1 MLAVLPGGRLSPAF
15 VFQPM
20 LLPFPSMMSRCCQVA
35 CCVLAVTAFLSA
47 QTPVVLKAQPVVDEP
62 KAETRPAEPVKQD
75 LKASWQTQ
83 KEARALTLSVPAP
96 RGQIVDRH
104 GIPFAQNRAANY
116 LALVM
121 PYMDGASDAQITSFA
136 KSTIDNVNRALG
148 KTWSL
153 SDEKVLLHY
162 KHRRWLPLVFSVEE
176 GLNVEITP
184 EMEAKLGPLLGKS
197 VVIQPAYMRH
207 YPQGATACH
216 IIGYTGKTRPLPTG
230 PIVDGDPVFEEMEGR
245 EGIETAFDSDLKGQ
259 PGIVNVLF
267 SPDGK
272 RLAEDVRRTPSPGR
286 NVVLSIDYNFQ
297 KYAENALRR
306 HTTGGAMVIMD
317 VTNGDILAM
326 ASNPGF
332 DLNEF
337 VPGIR
342 AKRYEELTKDPHL
355 PLFPRSFRG
364 EYPPAST
371 FKIVTA
377 LGALDSGKVDER
389 TYFECDSAM
398 EIGNRVFHNWNK
410 EAEGSMTVVTAI
422 KRSCNTWFYRAALES
437 GAPSISNMAL
447 RLGFGER
454 TGIPLKA
461 EGAGFVQTDAW
472 TLQNLGSKMQ
482 SGDLANMA
490 IGQGRVL
497 ATPLQVCQCM
507 AGLGDGMRIPQ
518 PRLVLQIQDMADRVM
533 MAYEPKDRRRID
545 LNPVHRQAVINGMVA
560 VVNGG
565 GGTGRAAGIKHAQ
578 IAGKTGTAQWKV
590 AKDQNLAWFTGF
602 LPAGKPMFAFAVVY
616 EGEPGEDVSGG
627 KKAAPIVREV
637 FTNIFEK
644 APADD
649 PMLLAMKDA
658 PKASVVE
665 EEVVEKE
672 DTSVPL
678 VRPAQPAPQK
688 KGIGG
693 FFRRLFGRD

>member
-1 MLAVLPGGRLSPAF
+1 MLFSYDLTLSRTSSRFLAASFWLLAVLAP
-15 VFQPM
+15 
-20 LLPFPSMMSRCCQVA
+20 QVQ
-35 CCVLAVTAFLSA
+35 A
-47 QTPVVLKAQPVVDEP
+47 QMVLKAQPVESVADET
-62 KAETRPAEPVKQD
+62 KRQKPAVPEKQD
-75 LKASWQTQ
+75 LNASWQTQ

-121 PYMDGASDAQITSFA
+121 PYMDGASDAQITSFSR
-136 KSTIDNVNRALG
+136 STIGKVNDALG

-153 SDEKVLLHY
+153 SDERVLLHY

-176 GLNVEITP
+176 GLNVEITQ
-184 EMEAKLGPLLGKS
+184 EMEDKLKPLLGS
-197 VVIQPAYMRH
+197 SLVIQSAYLRH
-207 YPQGATACH
+207 YPQGGTACH

-272 RLAEDVRRTPSPGR
+272 RLSEDVRRAPTPGH

-297 KYAENALRR
+297 KYAENALKK

-342 AKRYEELTKDPHL
+342 QKRYDELTKDPHL
-355 PLFPRSFRG
+355 PLYPRSFRG

-377 LGALDSGKVDER
+377 LGALDSGKVTAKTQYD
-389 TYFECDSAM
+389 CPNAM
-398 EIGNRVFHNWNK
+398 EIGNRVFKNWNK
-410 EAEGSMTVVTAI
+410 NGEGSMNVVTAI
-422 KRSCNTWFYRAALES
+422 KRSCNTWFYRAALDS
-437 GAPSISNMAL
+437 GADYITNMAM

-461 EGAGFVQTDAW
+461 EGEGFVPTNSYL
-472 TLQNLGSKMQ
+472 LQHRGHKMLP
-482 SGDLANMA
+482 GDLANIA
-490 IGQGRVL
+490 IGQGMVL

-507 AGLGDGMRIPQ
+507 AALGDGVRIPQ
-518 PRLVLQIQDMADRVM
+518 PRLVLQVQDMSDRVV
-533 MAYEPKDRRRID
+533 MAYEPKDRKRID
-545 LNPVHRQAVINGMVA
+545 LNPEQRQTVISGMVA
-560 VVNGG
+560 VVNGS
-565 GGTGRAAGIKHAQ
+565 GGTGHAAALKQAEM
-578 IAGKTGTAQWKV
+578 AGKTGTAQWRIS
-590 AKDQNLAWFTGF
+590 KDQNLAWFTGF
-602 LPAGKPMFAFAVVY
+602 LPAGKPLFAFALVY
-616 EGEPGEDVSGG
+616 EGEPGEDISGG
-627 KKAAPIVREV
+627 KKAAPIVHEV

-649 PMLLAMKDA
+649 PMLLAMKEV
-658 PKASVVE
+658 PKAAQVNEGGS
-665 EEVVEKE
+665 EKAE
-672 DTSVPL
+672 KVQTARPVPT
-678 VRPAQPAPQK
+678 PAPASAPS

-693 FFRRLFGRD
+693 FFRKLFGR

>member
-1 MLAVLPGGRLSPAF
+1 MLFSYDLTPSRTLSRSLAAV
-15 VFQPM
+15 VC
-20 LLPFPSMMSRCCQVA
+20 LLAPQ
-35 CCVLAVTAFLSA
+35 VLAQAPIA
-47 QTPVVLKAQPVVDEP
+47 LKAQPVISEEEEA
-62 KAETRPAEPVKQD
+62 KKLKPAAQEKQD
-75 LKASWQTQ
+75 LKASWSTQTQ
-83 KEARALTLSVPAP
+83 ARALTLSVPAP

-104 GIPFAQNRAANY
+104 GIPLAQNRAANY

-121 PYMDGASDAQITSFA
+121 PYLDKASDAEITAFA
-136 KSTIDNVNRALG
+136 RSTIGKVNQVLG
-148 KTWSL
+148 KNWSL
-153 SDEKVLLHY
+153 LDDKVLMHY

-184 EMEAKLGPLLGKS
+184 DMEEKLKPLLGS
-197 VVIQPAYMRH
+197 TVVLQPAYLRH

-245 EGIETAFDSDLKGQ
+245 EGIESAFDSDLKGHS
-259 PGIVNVLF
+259 GIVNVLF

-272 RLAEDVRRTPSPGR
+272 RLSEDVRRVPSPGH

-297 KYAENALRR
+297 KYAENALKK

-342 AKRYEELTKDPHL
+342 QKRYDELTKDPHL
-355 PLFPRSFRG
+355 PLYPRSFRG

-377 LGALDSGKVDER
+377 LGALDSGKVDAK
-389 TYFECDSAM
+389 TQYDCPNAL
-398 EIGNRVFHNWNK
+398 EIGDRVFKNWNK
-410 EAEGSMTVVTAI
+410 DGEGSMNVVSAI
-422 KRSCNTWFYRAALES
+422 KRSCNTWFYRAALEA
-437 GAPSISNMAL
+437 GADFITNMAL

-461 EGAGFVQTDAW
+461 EGEGFVPTNSYL
-472 TLQNLGSKMQ
+472 LQHRGHKMLP
-482 SGDLANMA
+482 GDLANIA
-490 IGQGRVL
+490 IGQGMVL

-507 AGLGDGMRIPQ
+507 AGLGDGKRIPQ
-518 PRLVLQIQDMADRVM
+518 PRLVLQVQDMADRVVQ
-533 MAYEPKDRRRID
+533 AYEPKDRRRID
-545 LNPVHRQAVINGMVA
+545 LNPEQRQTVISGMVA

-565 GGTGRAAGIKHAQ
+565 GGTGHAAAIKQAE
-578 IAGKTGTAQWKV
+578 IAGKTGTAQWRIN
-590 AKDQNLAWFTGF
+590 KDQNLAWFTGF

-616 EGEPGEDVSGG
+616 EGEPGEDISGG
-627 KKAAPIVREV
+627 KKAAPIVSEV

-649 PMLLAMKDA
+649 PMLQAVKEV
-658 PKASVVE
+658 PKAQMVDEATGPS
-665 EEVVEKE
+665 K
-672 DTSVPL
+672 DDQA
-678 VRPAQPAPQK
+678 VRTAPAATPATPPPPQ

-693 FFRRLFGRD
+693 FFRRLFGR

>member
-1 MLAVLPGGRLSPAF
+1 MSSPFSHLPRLFLTVCCLLAGAAVPA
-15 VFQPM
+15 
-20 LLPFPSMMSRCCQVA
+20 
-35 CCVLAVTAFLSA
+35 SA
-47 QTPVVLKAQPVVDEP
+47 QVVLKAQPVIEEP
-62 KAETRPAEPVKQD
+62 KEESKPAEPKSQD
-75 LKASWQTQ
+75 LKASWKTQ
-83 KEARALTLSVPAP
+83 SEARALTLSVPAP
-96 RGQIVDRH
+96 RGQIVDRN

-121 PYMDGASDAQITSFA
+121 PYMEGASDEQITSFA
-136 KSTIDNVNRALG
+136 RTTIESANKVLG
-148 KTWSL
+148 RSWSL
-153 SDEKVLLHY
+153 GDDKVLMHY
-162 KHRRWLPLVFSVEE
+162 KHRRWLPLVFSNED

-184 EMEAKLGPLLGKS
+184 DMEEKLKPILGKS
-197 VVIQPAYMRH
+197 LVLQPSYLRH
-207 YPQGATACH
+207 YPQGGTACH
-216 IIGYTGKTRPLPTG
+216 IIGYTGKTRPLPVG
-230 PIVDGDPVFEEMEGR
+230 PIADGDPVFEEMEGR
-245 EGIETAFDSDLKGQ
+245 EGIETAFDADLKGQ

-272 RLAEDVRRTPSPGR
+272 RLAEDVRRNPIPGN

-297 KYAENALRR
+297 KYAENALKK
-306 HTTGGAMVIMD
+306 HTTSGAMVIMD

-337 VPGIR
+337 VPGI
-342 AKRYEELTKDPHL
+342 ASKRYQELLKDPRL

-377 LGALDSGKVDER
+377 LGALESGKVTAK
-389 TYFECDSAM
+389 TYYDCDTAM

-410 EAEGSMTVVTAI
+410 EGEGSMTVLTAI

-437 GAPSISNMAL
+437 GADPITNMAL

-461 EGAGFVQTDAW
+461 EGEGFVQTNAW
-472 TLQNLGSKMQ
+472 SVQNLGTKIQ

-507 AGLGDGMRIPQ
+507 AGLGDGARIPQ
-518 PRLVLQIQDMADRVM
+518 PRLVLQVQDLSDRVV
-533 MAYEPKDRRRID
+533 MAFEPKDRKRID
-545 LNPVHRQAVINGMVA
+545 LNPADRQTVINGMVA
-560 VVNGG
+560 VVNAS
-565 GGTGRAAGIKHAQ
+565 GGTGRAAGTKHAEM
-578 IAGKTGTAQWKV
+578 AGKTGTAQWRIS
-590 AKDQNLAWFTGF
+590 KDQNLAWFTGF

-616 EGEPGEDVSGG
+616 EGEPGETVSGG
-627 KKAAPIVREV
+627 KMAAPIVQEV

-649 PMLLAMKDA
+649 PMLLAMKDV
-658 PKASVVE
+658 PKAEVVE
-665 EEVVEKE
+665 EDVVESPSGG
-672 DTSVPL
+672 DRAVP
-678 VRPAQPAPQK
+678 RPAPPPPPQQ

-693 FFRRLFGRD
+693 FFKRLFGRD

>member
-1 MLAVLPGGRLSPAF
+1 MLFSYDLTPSRALSRSLAAAVC
-15 VFQPM
+15 
-20 LLPFPSMMSRCCQVA
+20 LLAPQ
-35 CCVLAVTAFLSA
+35 VLAQAPMA
-47 QTPVVLKAQPVVDEP
+47 LKAQPVISEEDEAKKVKP
-62 KAETRPAEPVKQD
+62 AAAEKQD
-75 LKASWQTQ
+75 LKASWSTQTQ
-83 KEARALTLSVPAP
+83 ARALTLSVPAP

-104 GIPFAQNRAANY
+104 GIPLAQNRAANY

-121 PYMDGASDAQITSFA
+121 PYMEKATDAEVTAFA
-136 KSTIDNVNRALG
+136 RSTIGKVNQVLG
-148 KTWSL
+148 KNWSL
-153 SDEKVLLHY
+153 LDDKVLMHY
-162 KHRRWLPLVFSVEE
+162 NHRRWLPLVFSVEE

-184 EMEAKLGPLLGKS
+184 DMEEKLKPLLGS
-197 VVIQPAYMRH
+197 TVVLQPAYLRH

-230 PIVDGDPVFEEMEGR
+230 PIVDGDPMFEEMEGR
-245 EGIETAFDSDLKGQ
+245 EGIESAFDSDLKGQ
-259 PGIVNVLF
+259 SGIVNVLF

-272 RLAEDVRRTPSPGR
+272 RLSEDVRRVPSPGH

-297 KYAENALRR
+297 KYAENALKK

-317 VTNGDILAM
+317 VANGDILAM

-342 AKRYEELTKDPHL
+342 QKRYDELTKDPHL
-355 PLFPRSFRG
+355 PLYPRSFRG

-377 LGALDSGKVDER
+377 LGALDSGKVDPK
-389 TYFECDSAM
+389 TQYDCPNAM
-398 EIGNRVFHNWNK
+398 EIGDRVFKNWNK
-410 EAEGSMTVVTAI
+410 EGEGSMNVVSAI
-422 KRSCNTWFYRAALES
+422 KRSCNTWFYRAALEA
-437 GAPSISNMAL
+437 GADYITNMAL

-461 EGAGFVQTDAW
+461 EGEGFVPTNSYL
-472 TLQNLGSKMQ
+472 LQHRGHKMLP
-482 SGDLANMA
+482 GDLANIA
-490 IGQGRVL
+490 IGQGMVL

-507 AGLGDGMRIPQ
+507 AGLGDGNRIPQ
-518 PRLVLQIQDMADRVM
+518 PRLVLQVQDMADRVVQ
-533 MAYEPKDRRRID
+533 AYEPKDRRRID
-545 LNPVHRQAVINGMVA
+545 LNPDQRQTVISGMVA

-565 GGTGRAAGIKHAQ
+565 GGTGHAAAIKQAE
-578 IAGKTGTAQWKV
+578 IAGKTGTAQWRIN
-590 AKDQNLAWFTGF
+590 KDQNLAWFTGF

-616 EGEPGEDVSGG
+616 EGEPGEDISGG
-627 KKAAPIVREV
+627 KKAAPIVSEV

-649 PMLLAMKDA
+649 PMLQAVKDV
-658 PKASVVE
+658 PKAQMVDEATGPSKDDQ
-665 EEVVEKE
+665 EVR
-672 DTSVPL
+672 TA
-678 VRPAQPAPQK
+678 RAATPAPTPPPS

-693 FFRRLFGRD
+693 FFKRLFGR

>member
-1 MLAVLPGGRLSPAF
+1 
-15 VFQPM
+15 M
-20 LLPFPSMMSRCCQVA
+20 LLPFSLTKFRLGQAVCCFIAAAMPMAAHGQVA
-35 CCVLAVTAFLSA
+35 
-47 QTPVVLKAQPVVDEP
+47 LKAQPVEEEP
-62 KAETRPAEPVKQD
+62 KETVKPAVPEKED

-83 KEARALTLSVPAP
+83 REARALTLSVPAP

-104 GIPFAQNRAANY
+104 GVPFAQNRSANY

-121 PYMDGASDAQITSFA
+121 PFMDGASDAEIVAFA
-136 KSTIDNVNRALG
+136 NSTINSANQVLG

-153 SDEKVLLHY
+153 SADKVLLHY
-162 KHRRWLPLVFSVEE
+162 KHRRWLPLVFSNEE
-176 GLNVEITP
+176 GLNIEITP
-184 EMEAKLGPLLGKS
+184 DMEEKLQPLLGKS
-197 VVIQPAYMRH
+197 LVLQAAYLRH
-207 YPQGATACH
+207 YPQGETACH
-216 IIGYTGKTRPLPTG
+216 IVGYTGKTRPLPTG
-230 PIVDGDPVFEEMEGR
+230 PIVDGDAMFEEMEGR

-272 RLAEDVRRTPSPGR
+272 RLSEDVRRNPSPGR

-297 KYAENALRR
+297 KYAENALKK

-332 DLNEF
+332 NLNEF
-337 VPGIR
+337 IPGIR
-342 AKRYEELTKDPHL
+342 SKRYEELTKDPRL
-355 PLFPRSFRG
+355 PLYPRSFRG

-377 LGALDSGKVDER
+377 LGALDSGKVTAK
-389 TYFECDSAM
+389 TYYDCDSSM
-398 EIGNRVFHNWNK
+398 EIGNRVFRNWNR
-410 EAEGSMTVVTAI
+410 EGEGSMTVVSAI

-437 GAPSISNMAL
+437 GADYITNMAL

-461 EGAGFVQTDAW
+461 EGEGFVPTNNYMAA
-472 TLQNLGSKMQ
+472 NRGHKIQ
-482 SGDLANMA
+482 SGDLANIA
-490 IGQGRVL
+490 IGQGMVL

-507 AGLGDGMRIPQ
+507 AGLGDGVRIPQ
-518 PRLVLQIQDMADRVM
+518 PRLVLQVQDMADRVV

-545 LNPVHRQAVINGMVA
+545 LNPEHRQTVINGMIA
-560 VVNGG
+560 VVNGS
-565 GGTGRAAGIKHAQ
+565 GGTGHSAAIKHAE
-578 IAGKTGTAQWKV
+578 IAGKTGTAQWKI

-627 KKAAPIVREV
+627 RKAAPIVREV

-649 PMLLAMKDA
+649 PMLLAMKDVQ
-658 PKASVVE
+658 KTKIE
-665 EEVVEKE
+665 EEAVVSKKTE
-672 DTSVPL
+672 TV
-678 VRPAQPAPQK
+678 AQAQAAPQPPPQQK

-693 FFRRLFGRD
+693 FFRKLFGR

>member
-1 MLAVLPGGRLSPAF
+1 MFGSWPGVPGF
-15 VFQPM
+15 CVFILM
-20 LLPFPSMMSRCCQVA
+20 LLPFSLTKSCLCRA
-35 CCVLAVTAFLSA
+35 VLCSAVFAAVPASWS
-47 QTPVVLKAQPVVDEP
+47 QVVLKAQPVVEDEP
-62 KAETRPAEPVKQD
+62 KPAKPVVPEKQD
-75 LKASWQTQ
+75 LNASWSTQ
-83 KEARALTLSVPAP
+83 REARALTLSVPAP

-104 GIPFAQNRAANY
+104 GVPFAQNRVANY
-116 LALVM
+116 LAIVM
-121 PYMDGASDAQITSFA
+121 PFMEGSTDAQVTAFA
-136 KSTIDNVNRALG
+136 KSTIDAANRVLG

-184 EMEAKLGPLLGKS
+184 DMEEKLKPLLGKNL
-197 VVIQPAYMRH
+197 VLQAAYIRH
-207 YPQGATACH
+207 YPQLNTACH
-216 IIGYTGKTRPLPTG
+216 IVGYTGKTRPLPTG

-245 EGIETAFDSDLKGQ
+245 EGIEAAFDSDLKGQ
-259 PGIVNVLF
+259 AGIANVLF

-272 RLAEDVRRTPSPGR
+272 RLSEDVRRSPSPGH
-286 NVVLSIDYNFQ
+286 NVVLSIDYHFQ
-297 KYAENALRR
+297 KYAENALKK

-317 VTNGDILAM
+317 VQTGDILAM

-342 AKRYEELTKDPHL
+342 SKRYEALAKDPHL
-355 PLFPRSFRG
+355 PLFPRAFRG

-377 LGALDSGKVDER
+377 LGALDSGKVDAK
-389 TYFECDSAM
+389 TYYDCTTSM

-410 EAEGSMTVVTAI
+410 EGEGSMTVVTAI
-422 KRSCNTWFYRAALES
+422 KRSCNTWFYHAALDS
-437 GAPSISNMAL
+437 GADFISNMAL

-461 EGAGFVQTDAW
+461 EGAGFVQTNAW
-472 TLQNLGSKMQ
+472 SIQHLNGKMQ
-482 SGDLANMA
+482 GGDLANMA

-507 AGLGDGMRIPQ
+507 AGLGDGARIPQ
-518 PRLVLQIQDMADRVM
+518 PRLVMQIQDMADRVV
-533 MAYEPKDRRRID
+533 MAYEPKDRKRIE
-545 LNPVHRQAVINGMVA
+545 LNPEHRQTVINGMVA
-560 VVNGG
+560 VVNGS
-565 GGTGRAAGIKHAQ
+565 GGTGHAAAIKHAE
-578 IAGKTGTAQWKV
+578 IAGKTGTAQWRV

-602 LPAGKPMFAFAVVY
+602 LPAAKPMFAFAVVY
-616 EGEPGEDVSGG
+616 EGEPGEDISGG
-627 KKAAPIVREV
+627 KKAAPIVSEV

-649 PMLLAMKDA
+649 PMLLAIKDA
-658 PKASVVE
+658 PKAEVVE
-665 EEVVEKE
+665 EAVVAVPVTEVA
-672 DTSVPL
+672 
-678 VRPAQPAPQK
+678 PAQAAPPPPPKK

-693 FFRRLFGRD
+693 FFSRLFGRPQ

>member
-1 MLAVLPGGRLSPAF
+1 MLFSYDLTPSRALSRSLAAAVC
-15 VFQPM
+15 
-20 LLPFPSMMSRCCQVA
+20 LLAPQ
-35 CCVLAVTAFLSA
+35 VLAQAPMA
-47 QTPVVLKAQPVVDEP
+47 LKAQPVISEEDEAKKVKP
-62 KAETRPAEPVKQD
+62 AAAEKQD
-75 LKASWQTQ
+75 LKASWSTQTQ
-83 KEARALTLSVPAP
+83 ARALTLSVPAP

-104 GIPFAQNRAANY
+104 GIPLAQNRAANY

-121 PYMDGASDAQITSFA
+121 PYMDKATDAEITAFA
-136 KSTIDNVNRALG
+136 RSTITKVNQVLG
-148 KTWSL
+148 KNWSL
-153 SDEKVLLHY
+153 LDDKVLMHY

-184 EMEAKLGPLLGKS
+184 DMEEKLKPLLGS
-197 VVIQPAYMRH
+197 TVVLQPAYLRH

-230 PIVDGDPVFEEMEGR
+230 PIVDGDPMFEEMEGR
-245 EGIETAFDSDLKGQ
+245 EGIESAFDSDLKGQ
-259 PGIVNVLF
+259 SGIVNVLF

-272 RLAEDVRRTPSPGR
+272 RLSEDVRRVPSPGH

-297 KYAENALRR
+297 KYAENALKK

-342 AKRYEELTKDPHL
+342 QKRYDELTKDPHL
-355 PLFPRSFRG
+355 PLYPRSFRG

-377 LGALDSGKVDER
+377 LGSLDSGKVDPK
-389 TYFECDSAM
+389 TQYDCPNAM
-398 EIGNRVFHNWNK
+398 EIGDRVFKNWNK
-410 EAEGSMTVVTAI
+410 EGEGSMNVVSAI
-422 KRSCNTWFYRAALES
+422 KRSCNTWFYRAALEA
-437 GAPSISNMAL
+437 GADYITNMAL

-461 EGAGFVQTDAW
+461 EGEGFVPTNSYL
-472 TLQNLGSKMQ
+472 LQHRGHKMLP
-482 SGDLANMA
+482 GDLANIA
-490 IGQGRVL
+490 IGQGMVL

-507 AGLGDGMRIPQ
+507 AGLGDGNRIPQ
-518 PRLVLQIQDMADRVM
+518 PRLVLQVQDMADRVVQ
-533 MAYEPKDRRRID
+533 AYEPKDRRRID
-545 LNPVHRQAVINGMVA
+545 LNPDQRQTVISGMVA

-565 GGTGRAAGIKHAQ
+565 GGTGHAAAIKQAE
-578 IAGKTGTAQWKV
+578 IAGKTGTAQWRIN
-590 AKDQNLAWFTGF
+590 KDQNLAWFTGF

-616 EGEPGEDVSGG
+616 EGEPGEDISGG
-627 KKAAPIVREV
+627 KKAAPIVSEV

-649 PMLLAMKDA
+649 PMLQAVKDV
-658 PKASVVE
+658 PKAQMVDEATGPSKDDQ
-665 EEVVEKE
+665 EVR
-672 DTSVPL
+672 TA
-678 VRPAQPAPQK
+678 RAATPAPTPPPS

-693 FFRRLFGRD
+693 FFKRLFGR

>member
-1 MLAVLPGGRLSPAF
+1 MS
-15 VFQPM
+15 
-20 LLPFPSMMSRCCQVA
+20 LPFSLTNPRLCRVVCCFMA
-35 CCVLAVTAFLSA
+35 AILASAASA
-47 QTPVVLKAQPVVDEP
+47 QVVLKAQPVTEEESGKAAAKPVEP
-62 KAETRPAEPVKQD
+62 EKED

-83 KEARALTLSVPAP
+83 KEARALTLTVPAP

-121 PYMDGASDAQITSFA
+121 PYMEGASDAQITAFA
-136 KSTIDNVNRALG
+136 RSTIDSVNRLLG

-184 EMEAKLGPLLGKS
+184 EMEGKLKS
-197 VVIQPAYMRH
+197 VLGQSVVLQPAYMRH
-207 YPQGATACH
+207 YPQGKTACH

-230 PIVDGDPVFEEMEGR
+230 PIADGDPVFEEMEGR
-245 EGIETAFDSDLKGQ
+245 EGIEAAFDGDLKGT
-259 PGIVNVLF
+259 PGVVNVLF

-272 RLAEDVRRTPSPGR
+272 RLAEDVRRAPSPGR

-297 KYAENALRR
+297 KYAENALRK

-317 VTNGDILAM
+317 VQSGDILAM

-377 LGALDSGKVDER
+377 LGALSSGKVDAK
-389 TYFECDSAM
+389 TYFDCPNAM
-398 EIGNRVFHNWNK
+398 EIGNRVFRNWNK
-410 EAEGSMTVVTAI
+410 EGEGSMTVVTAI

-437 GAPSISNMAL
+437 GASPIYSMAQ

-472 TLQNLGSKMQ
+472 SVQNLGAKIQ

-507 AGLGDGMRIPQ
+507 AGLADGVRIPQ
-518 PRLVLQIQDMADRVM
+518 PRLVMQIQDMADRVV
-533 MAYEPKDRRRID
+533 MAYEPKDRKRID
-545 LNPVHRQAVINGMVA
+545 LDPAQRQTVINGMVA
-560 VVNGG
+560 VVNAG
-565 GGTGRAAGIKHAQ
+565 GGTGRSAGIKQAE
-578 IAGKTGTAQWKV
+578 IAGKTGTAQWKPT
-590 AKDQNLAWFTGF
+590 KDQNLAWFTGF

-627 KKAAPIVREV
+627 RKAAPIVREV

-649 PMLLAMKDA
+649 PMLLAVKEA
-658 PKASVVE
+658 PKATVVE
-665 EEVVEKE
+665 EETIPDPAAEQVR
-672 DTSVPL
+672 SA
-678 VRPAQPAPQK
+678 RPAPPPPPQR

-693 FFRRLFGRD
+693 FFRRLFGR

>member
-1 MLAVLPGGRLSPAF
+1 
-15 VFQPM
+15 M
-20 LLPFPSMMSRCCQVA
+20 LLPFSLLKSRLCRA
-35 CCVLAVTAFLSA
+35 VLCLHATALPLTTQA
-47 QTPVVLKAQPVVDEP
+47 QVVLKAQPVVDEP
-62 KAETRPAEPVKQD
+62 KTEAKPAEPVKQD

-104 GIPFAQNRAANY
+104 GVPFAQNRAANY

-121 PYMDGASDAQITSFA
+121 PYMEGASEAQITSFA
-136 KSTIDNVNRALG
+136 RSTIDNVNRVLG
-148 KTWSL
+148 KSWSL

-184 EMEAKLGPLLGKS
+184 DMEEKLGPLLGRS

-207 YPQGATACH
+207 YPQGGTACH

-245 EGIETAFDSDLKGQ
+245 EGIEAAFDSDLKGQ

-297 KYAENALRR
+297 KYAENALKK

-342 AKRYEELTKDPHL
+342 AKRYEELMKDPHL

-377 LGALDSGKVDER
+377 LGALDSGKVDAK
-389 TYFECDSAM
+389 TYYDCDTAM

-410 EAEGSMTVVTAI
+410 EGEGSMTVVTAI

-437 GAPSISNMAL
+437 GAPFISNMAM

-461 EGAGFVQTDAW
+461 EGTGFVQTDAW

-507 AGLGDGMRIPQ
+507 AGLGDGVRIPQ
-518 PRLVLQIQDMADRVM
+518 PRLVLQIQDMADRVV
-533 MAYEPKDRRRID
+533 MAYEPKDRKRID
-545 LNPVHRQAVINGMVA
+545 LNPDHRQTVINGMVA
-560 VVNGG
+560 VVNGS
-565 GGTGRAAGIKHAQ
+565 GGTGHAAGIKHAE

-590 AKDQNLAWFTGF
+590 AKDQNLAWVTGF

-649 PMLLAMKDA
+649 PMLLAMKDV
-658 PKASVVE
+658 PKASIVE
-665 EEVVEKE
+665 EEVIEKPVEE
-672 DTSVPL
+672 IGVARPVP
-678 VRPAQPAPQK
+678 PPQQPK

>member
-1 MLAVLPGGRLSPAF
+1 MS
-15 VFQPM
+15 
-20 LLPFPSMMSRCCQVA
+20 LPFSLKNPRLCRVVCFFVA
-35 CCVLAVTAFLSA
+35 ASLPLVAEA
-47 QTPVVLKAQPVVDEP
+47 QVVLKAQPVLDEP
-62 KAETRPAEPVKQD
+62 KADVSKLPPPPKED

-83 KEARALTLSVPAP
+83 KEARAMTLSVPAP
-96 RGQIVDRH
+96 RGQIVDRN

-121 PYMDGASDAQITSFA
+121 PYLEGASDAQIVAFA
-136 KSTIDNVNRALG
+136 KKTIDATNRALG
-148 KTWSL
+148 KAWSL
-153 SDEKVLLHY
+153 SDDKLLLHY
-162 KHRRWLPLVFSVEE
+162 KHRRWLPLVFSIEE

-184 EMEAKLGPLLGKS
+184 DMEDKLAPLLGTNL
-197 VVIQPAYMRH
+197 VLQPSYLRH

-216 IIGYTGKTRPLPTG
+216 IVGYTGKTRPLPTG

-245 EGIETAFDSDLKGQ
+245 EGIETAFDSDLKGA

-272 RLAEDVRRTPSPGR
+272 RLSEDVRRVPSPGR

-297 KYAENALRR
+297 KYAENALQK
-306 HTTGGAMVIMD
+306 HTTSGAMVIMD

-342 AKRYEELTKDPHL
+342 QKRYEELTKDPRL
-355 PLFPRSFRG
+355 PLYPRAFRG

-377 LGALDSGKVDER
+377 LAALDSGKVTAK
-389 TYFECDSAM
+389 TYYDCTTALEV
-398 EIGNRVFHNWNK
+398 GNRVFHNWNK

-422 KRSCNTWFYRAALES
+422 KRSCNTWFYRAALDS
-437 GAPSISNMAL
+437 GADYLSNMAL

-461 EGAGFVQTDAW
+461 EGAGFVQTNAW
-472 TLQNLGSKMQ
+472 SQQNLGTKTQ

-507 AGLGDGMRIPQ
+507 AGLGDGTRIPQ
-518 PRLVLQIQDMADRVM
+518 PRLVLQVQDMADRVV
-533 MAYEPKDRRRID
+533 MAYEPKDRKRID
-545 LNPVHRQAVINGMVA
+545 LNPDHRQTVINGMVA
-560 VVNGG
+560 VVNGA
-565 GGTGRAAGIKHAQ
+565 GGTGQSAGIKHAE
-578 IAGKTGTAQWKV
+578 IAGKTGTAQWKI

-616 EGEPGEDVSGG
+616 EGEPGETVSGG
-627 KKAAPIVREV
+627 QKAAPIVREV

-649 PMLLAMKDA
+649 PMLLAMKDV
-658 PKASVVE
+658 PKAKVVE
-665 EEVVEKE
+665 EEVRNGDGGADRV
-672 DTSVPL
+672 VPA
-678 VRPAQPAPQK
+678 RPALQPSTDTK
-688 KGIGG
+688 TLGG
-693 FFRRLFGRD
+693 FFKRLFGRD

>member
-1 MLAVLPGGRLSPAF
+1 MLSRPLCRLLAV
-15 VFQPM
+15 
-20 LLPFPSMMSRCCQVA
+20 C
-35 CCVLAVTAFLSA
+35 LAVQAVPAAA
-47 QTPVVLKAQPVVDEP
+47 QVVLKAQPVVENEDG
-62 KAETRPAEPVKQD
+62 KAEKPVVPEKQD

-116 LALVM
+116 LALVL
-121 PYMDGASDAQITSFA
+121 PYMDGASDAQITAFA
-136 KSTIDNVNRALG
+136 KTTIDSANKVLG

-153 SDEKVLLHY
+153 SDDKVLLHY
-162 KHRRWLPLVFSVEE
+162 KHRRWLPLVFSTED

-184 EMEAKLGPLLGKS
+184 DMEKKLEPLLGKS
-197 VVIQPAYMRH
+197 LVLQPAYLRH

-245 EGIETAFDSDLKGQ
+245 EGIETAFDSDLQGQ

-272 RLAEDVRRTPSPGR
+272 RLSEDVRRAPSPGR

-297 KYAENALRR
+297 KYAENALKK
-306 HTTGGAMVIMD
+306 HTNSGAMVIMD
-317 VTNGDILAM
+317 VQTGDILAM

-337 VPGIR
+337 VPGIGS
-342 AKRYEELTKDPHL
+342 KRWDELNKNPLL
-355 PLFPRSFRG
+355 PLYARAFRG

-377 LGALDSGKVDER
+377 LGALDSGKVNAK
-389 TYFECDSAM
+389 TYYDCPNAM

-410 EAEGSMTVVTAI
+410 DSEGSMTVVSAI
-422 KRSCNTWFYRAALES
+422 KRSCNTWFYRAALDS
-437 GAPSISNMAL
+437 GADYISNMAL

-461 EGAGFVQTDAW
+461 EGAGFVQTNAW
-472 TLQNLGSKMQ
+472 SVQNLGGKIQ

-497 ATPLQVCQCM
+497 ATPLQVCQSM
-507 AGLGDGMRIPQ
+507 AALGDGTRIPQ
-518 PRLVLQIQDMADRVM
+518 PRLVLQIQDMADRVV
-533 MAYEPKDRRRID
+533 MAYEPKERRRID
-545 LNPVHRQAVINGMVA
+545 LNPEHRQTVINGMVA

-565 GGTGRAAGIKHAQ
+565 GGTGRSAAIKYAEM
-578 IAGKTGTAQWKV
+578 AGKTGTAQWKI

-602 LPAGKPMFAFAVVY
+602 LPAGQPMFAFAVLY
-616 EGEPGEDVSGG
+616 EGEPGETISGG
-627 KKAAPIVREV
+627 KKAAPIVAEV
-637 FTNIFEK
+637 FKNIFEK

-658 PKASVVE
+658 PKATVVE
-665 EEVVEKE
+665 EEIVASPGENQG
-672 DTSVPL
+672 
-678 VRPAQPAPQK
+678 VRPPPPPPPPEK

-693 FFRRLFGRD
+693 FFRKLFGR

>member
-1 MLAVLPGGRLSPAF
+1 MNSRLCRAVCCFMAVSGGLTS
-15 VFQPM
+15 Q
-20 LLPFPSMMSRCCQVA
+20 
-35 CCVLAVTAFLSA
+35 A
-47 QTPVVLKAQPVVDEP
+47 QVVLKAQPVVEEP
-62 KAETRPAEPVKQD
+62 KAQPEKPSVPEKTD

-96 RGQIVDRH
+96 RGQIVDRN

-121 PYMDGASDAQITSFA
+121 PYMEGASDDQVTTFA
-136 KSTIDNVNRALG
+136 RTTIESVNRVLG

-153 SDEKVLLHY
+153 SDDKVLLHY

-184 EMEAKLGPLLGKS
+184 DMEEKLKPLLGSS
-197 VVIQPAYMRH
+197 VVLQPAYIRH
-207 YPQGATACH
+207 YPQAGTACH

-245 EGIETAFDSDLKGQ
+245 EGIETAFDGDLKGQ
-259 PGIVNVLF
+259 AGLVNVLF

-272 RLAEDVRRTPSPGR
+272 RLAEDVRRNPVPGR

-297 KYAENALRR
+297 KYAENALKK

-342 AKRYEELTKDPHL
+342 SKRYEELTKNPHL

-377 LGALDSGKVDER
+377 LGALDSGKVDAK
-389 TYFECDSAM
+389 TYYDCDTAM
-398 EIGNRVFHNWNK
+398 EIGNRVFRNWNK
-410 EAEGSMTVVTAI
+410 EGEGSMTVVTAI
-422 KRSCNTWFYRAALES
+422 KRSCNTWFYRAALDS
-437 GAPSISNMAL
+437 GADFIANMAL

-461 EGAGFVQTDAW
+461 EGEGFVQTNAW
-472 TLQNLGSKMQ
+472 TLQHLNSKMQ

-507 AGLGDGMRIPQ
+507 AGLADGARIPQ
-518 PRLVLQIQDMADRVM
+518 PRLVLQVQDMADRVV
-533 MAYEPKDRRRID
+533 MAYEPKDRKRID
-545 LNPVHRQAVINGMVA
+545 LNPDHRQTVINGMVA
-560 VVNGG
+560 VVNGS
-565 GGTGRAAGIKHAQ
+565 GGTGRAAGIKHAE
-578 IAGKTGTAQWKV
+578 IAGKTGTAQWKPT
-590 AKDQNLAWFTGF
+590 KDQNLAWFTGF
-602 LPAGKPMFAFAVVY
+602 LPAGKPKFAFAVVY

-627 KKAAPIVREV
+627 RKAAPIVSEV

-649 PMLLAMKDA
+649 PMLLAIKDV
-658 PKASVVE
+658 PKATVVE
-665 EEVVEKE
+665 EEVVETPGE
-672 DTSVPL
+672 TVERA
-678 VRPAQPAPQK
+678 RPPQPPPPPER

-693 FFRRLFGRD
+693 FFRKLFGR

>member
-1 MLAVLPGGRLSPAF
+1 MLFLSDLMLSRLPCRFLVLCLAV
-15 VFQPM
+15 Q
-20 LLPFPSMMSRCCQVA
+20 
-35 CCVLAVTAFLSA
+35 AVSA
-47 QTPVVLKAQPVVDEP
+47 ETKVVLKAQPVVETDN
-62 KAETRPAEPVKQD
+62 KAEKPAVPEKQD

-116 LALVM
+116 LALVL
-121 PYMDGASDAQITSFA
+121 PYMDGASDQQITSFA
-136 KSTIDNVNRALG
+136 KTTIDSANKVLG

-153 SDEKVLLHY
+153 SDDKVLLHY
-162 KHRRWLPLVFSVEE
+162 KHRRWLPLVFSTVD
-176 GLNVEITP
+176 GLNVEITAD
-184 EMEAKLGPLLGKS
+184 MEEKLEPLLGKS
-197 VVIQPAYMRH
+197 LVIQPAYLRH

-245 EGIETAFDSDLKGQ
+245 EGIETAFDSDLQGQ

-272 RLAEDVRRTPSPGR
+272 RLSEDVRRAPTPGR

-297 KYAENALRR
+297 KYAENALKK
-306 HTTGGAMVIMD
+306 HTNSGAMVIMD
-317 VTNGDILAM
+317 VQTGDILAM

-337 VPGIR
+337 VPGIGS
-342 AKRYEELTKDPHL
+342 KRWEELNKNPLL
-355 PLFPRSFRG
+355 PLYARAFRG

-377 LGALDSGKVDER
+377 LGALDSGKVDAK
-389 TYFECDSAM
+389 TYYDCPNAM
-398 EIGNRVFHNWNK
+398 GIGNRVFHNWNK
-410 EAEGSMTVVTAI
+410 DSEGSMTVVSAI
-422 KRSCNTWFYRAALES
+422 KRSCNTWFYRAALDS
-437 GAPSISNMAL
+437 GADCISDMAL
-447 RLGFGER
+447 RMGFGER

-461 EGAGFVQTDAW
+461 EGAGFVQTNAW
-472 TLQNLGSKMQ
+472 SVQHLGSKIQ

-497 ATPLQVCQCM
+497 ATPLQVCQSM
-507 AGLGDGMRIPQ
+507 AALGDGTRIPQ
-518 PRLVLQIQDMADRVM
+518 PRLVLQIQDMADRVV

-545 LNPVHRQAVINGMVA
+545 LNPEHRQTVINGMVA
-560 VVNGG
+560 VVNGS
-565 GGTGRAAGIKHAQ
+565 GGTGRSAAIKYAEM
-578 IAGKTGTAQWKV
+578 AGKTGTAQWKI

-602 LPAGKPMFAFAVVY
+602 LPAGQPMFAFAVLY
-616 EGEPGEDVSGG
+616 EGEPGETISGG
-627 KKAAPIVREV
+627 KKAAPIVAEV
-637 FTNIFEK
+637 FKNIFEK

-649 PMLLAMKDA
+649 PMLLAMKGA
-658 PKASVVE
+658 PKATVAE
-665 EEVVEKE
+665 EEIVE
-672 DTSVPL
+672 SQGGNQG
-678 VRPAQPAPQK
+678 VRPPPPPPPPEK

-693 FFRRLFGRD
+693 FFKRLFGR

>member
-1 MLAVLPGGRLSPAF
+1 MLFSYDLTLSRTLSRSLAAGCAMFAVLGP
-15 VFQPM
+15 
-20 LLPFPSMMSRCCQVA
+20 QVQ
-35 CCVLAVTAFLSA
+35 A
-47 QTPVVLKAQPVVDEP
+47 QVVLKAQPVEAVEDEVK
-62 KAETRPAEPVKQD
+62 KAKPAVPEKQD
-75 LKASWQTQ
+75 LSASWQTQ
-83 KEARALTLSVPAP
+83 KEARAMTLSVPAP

-121 PYMDGASDAQITSFA
+121 PYMDGATDLQITSFA
-136 KSTIDNVNRALG
+136 RSTIDSVNRLLG

-153 SDEKVLLHY
+153 SDERVLLHY

-184 EMEAKLGPLLGKS
+184 DMEEKLKPLLGGNS
-197 VVIQPAYMRH
+197 LVIQSAYLRH
-207 YPQGATACH
+207 YPQGGTACH

-245 EGIETAFDSDLKGQ
+245 EGIEAAFDSDLKGQ

-272 RLAEDVRRTPSPGR
+272 RLSEDVRRAPSPGH

-297 KYAENALRR
+297 KYAENALKK

-342 AKRYEELTKDPHL
+342 QKRYDELTKDPHL
-355 PLFPRSFRG
+355 PLYPRSFRG

-371 FKIVTA
+371 FKIVTS
-377 LGALDSGKVDER
+377 LGALDSGKVTAKTQYD
-389 TYFECDSAM
+389 CPNAM
-398 EIGNRVFHNWNK
+398 EIGNRVFKNWNK
-410 EAEGSMTVVTAI
+410 EGEGSMNVVGAI

-437 GAPSISNMAL
+437 GADYITNMAM

-461 EGAGFVQTDAW
+461 EGEGFVPTNSYL
-472 TLQNLGSKMQ
+472 LQHRGHKMLP
-482 SGDLANMA
+482 GDLANVA
-490 IGQGRVL
+490 IGQGMVL

-507 AGLGDGMRIPQ
+507 AGLGDGNRIPQ
-518 PRLVLQIQDMADRVM
+518 PRLVLQIQDLGDRVV

-545 LNPVHRQAVINGMVA
+545 LNPEQRQTVISGMVA

-565 GGTGRAAGIKHAQ
+565 GGTGHSAAIKQAE
-578 IAGKTGTAQWKV
+578 IAGKTGTAQWRIN
-590 AKDQNLAWFTGF
+590 KDQNLAWFTGF

-616 EGEPGEDVSGG
+616 EGEPGEDISGG

-649 PMLLAMKDA
+649 PMLLAIKEV
-658 PKASVVE
+658 PKASKVE
-665 EEVVEKE
+665 EEGDDEKAGPSQ
-672 DTSVPL
+672 T
-678 VRPAQPAPQK
+678 VRPAQTAPPPPPPR

-693 FFRRLFGRD
+693 FFRKLFGR

>member
-1 MLAVLPGGRLSPAF
+1 MPVESHVQVLLMLPSLSLIRSWSLHAV
-15 VFQPM
+15 
-20 LLPFPSMMSRCCQVA
+20 CCLAAASATTAVA
-35 CCVLAVTAFLSA
+35 
-47 QTPVVLKAQPVVDEP
+47 QVVLKAQPVVDDSAAAA
-62 KAETRPAEPVKQD
+62 KPAVPEKQD
-75 LKASWQTQ
+75 LKASWKTQ
-83 KEARALTLSVPAP
+83 LEARALTLSVPAP
-96 RGQIVDRH
+96 RGQIVDRN

-121 PYMDGASDAQITSFA
+121 PYMEGSTDEQVIMFA
-136 KSTIDNVNRALG
+136 RTTIDAANRALG
-148 KTWSL
+148 KSWSL
-153 SDEKVLLHY
+153 GDDKVLLHY
-162 KHRRWLPLVFSVEE
+162 KHRRWLPLVFSTEE

-184 EMEAKLGPLLGKS
+184 EMEEKLKPLLGKNLVLQS
-197 VVIQPAYMRH
+197 AYLRH
-207 YPQGATACH
+207 YPQGGTACH

-245 EGIETAFDSDLKGQ
+245 EGIESAFDSDLKGR

-272 RLAEDVRRTPSPGR
+272 RLSEDVRRNPTPGN
-286 NVVLSIDYNFQ
+286 NVVLSLDYNFQ
-297 KYAENALRR
+297 KYAENALKK
-306 HTTGGAMVIMD
+306 HTTSGAMVIMD

-342 AKRYEELTKDPHL
+342 SARYAELLKDPRL

-377 LGALDSGKVDER
+377 LGALGSGKVDSK
-389 TYFECDSAM
+389 TYYDCDSAM

-410 EAEGSMTVVTAI
+410 EGEGSMNVVTAI
-422 KRSCNTWFYRAALES
+422 KRSCNTWFYKAALDS
-437 GAPSISNMAL
+437 GADPITSMAL

-454 TGIPLKA
+454 TGIPLRA
-461 EGAGFVQTDAW
+461 EGEGFVQTNAW
-472 TLQNLGSKMQ
+472 SLQNLGTKIQ

-507 AGLGDGMRIPQ
+507 AGLGDGARIPQ
-518 PRLVLQIQDMADRVM
+518 PRLVLQVQDLSDRVV
-533 MAYEPKDRRRID
+533 MAYEPKDRKRID
-545 LNPVHRQAVINGMVA
+545 LDPDHRQTVINGMVA
-560 VVNGG
+560 VVNAG
-565 GGTGRAAGIKHAQ
+565 GGTGRSAAIKHAE
-578 IAGKTGTAQWKV
+578 IAGKTGTAQWKIS
-590 AKDQNLAWFTGF
+590 KDQNLAWFTGF

-616 EGEPGEDVSGG
+616 EGEPGEGVSGG
-627 KKAAPIVREV
+627 KKAAPIVQEV
-637 FTNIFEK
+637 FNNIFEK

-658 PKASVVE
+658 PKAELVE
-665 EEVVEKE
+665 DEGGEGGAA
-672 DTSVPL
+672 SGGRLVPP
-678 VRPAQPAPQK
+678 RPPSPPAGK
-688 KGIGG
+688 KTLGG

>member
-1 MLAVLPGGRLSPAF
+1 MLFSYDLTPSRALSRSLAAAVC
-15 VFQPM
+15 
-20 LLPFPSMMSRCCQVA
+20 LLAPQ
-35 CCVLAVTAFLSA
+35 VLAQAPMA
-47 QTPVVLKAQPVVDEP
+47 LKAQPVISEEDEAKKVKP
-62 KAETRPAEPVKQD
+62 AAAEKQD
-75 LKASWQTQ
+75 LKASWSTQTQ
-83 KEARALTLSVPAP
+83 ARALTLSVPAP

-104 GIPFAQNRAANY
+104 GIPLAQNRAANY

-121 PYMDGASDAQITSFA
+121 PYMDKATDAEITAFA
-136 KSTIDNVNRALG
+136 RSTITKVNQVLG
-148 KTWSL
+148 KNWSL
-153 SDEKVLLHY
+153 LDDKVLMHY

-184 EMEAKLGPLLGKS
+184 DMEEKLKPLLGS
-197 VVIQPAYMRH
+197 TVVLQPAYLRH

-230 PIVDGDPVFEEMEGR
+230 PIVDGDPMFEEMEGR
-245 EGIETAFDSDLKGQ
+245 EGIESAFDSDLKGQ
-259 PGIVNVLF
+259 SGIVNVLF

-272 RLAEDVRRTPSPGR
+272 RLSEDVRRVPSPGH

-297 KYAENALRR
+297 KYAENALKK

-342 AKRYEELTKDPHL
+342 QKRYDELTKDPHL
-355 PLFPRSFRG
+355 PLYPRSFRG

-377 LGALDSGKVDER
+377 LGALDSGKVDAK
-389 TYFECDSAM
+389 TQYDCPNAM
-398 EIGNRVFHNWNK
+398 EIGDRVFKNWNK
-410 EAEGSMTVVTAI
+410 EGEGSMNVVSAI
-422 KRSCNTWFYRAALES
+422 KRSCNTWFYRAALEA
-437 GAPSISNMAL
+437 GADYITNMAL

-461 EGAGFVQTDAW
+461 EGEGFVPTNSYL
-472 TLQNLGSKMQ
+472 LQHRGHKMLP
-482 SGDLANMA
+482 GDLANIA
-490 IGQGRVL
+490 IGQGMVL

-507 AGLGDGMRIPQ
+507 AGLGDGNRIPQ
-518 PRLVLQIQDMADRVM
+518 PRLVLQVQDMADRVVQ
-533 MAYEPKDRRRID
+533 AYEPKDRRRID
-545 LNPVHRQAVINGMVA
+545 LNPDQRQTVISGMVA

-565 GGTGRAAGIKHAQ
+565 GGTGHAAAIKQAE
-578 IAGKTGTAQWKV
+578 IAGKTGTAQWRIN
-590 AKDQNLAWFTGF
+590 KDQNLAWFTGF

-616 EGEPGEDVSGG
+616 EGEPGEDISGG
-627 KKAAPIVREV
+627 KKAAPIVSEV

-649 PMLLAMKDA
+649 PMLQAVKDV
-658 PKASVVE
+658 PKAQMVDEATGPSKDDQ
-665 EEVVEKE
+665 EVR
-672 DTSVPL
+672 TA
-678 VRPAQPAPQK
+678 RAATPAPTPPPS

-693 FFRRLFGRD
+693 FFKRLFGR

>member
-1 MLAVLPGGRLSPAF
+1 MPSQSSVLMMPRPLCQFMVAGFFILA
-15 VFQPM
+15 
-20 LLPFPSMMSRCCQVA
+20 LLTCHA
-35 CCVLAVTAFLSA
+35 SA
-47 QTPVVLKAQPVVDEP
+47 QVVLKAQPVEEEP
-62 KAETRPAEPVKQD
+62 SKVVVKPAEPVKQD
-75 LKASWQTQ
+75 LNASWQTQ
-83 KEARALTLSVPAP
+83 REARALTLSVPAP

-104 GIPFAQNRAANY
+104 GVPFAQNRAANY

-121 PYMDGASDAQITSFA
+121 PYMEGSSDAQITEFA
-136 KSTIDNVNRALG
+136 KSTIDNVNRVLG
-148 KTWSL
+148 KTWTL
-153 SDEKVLLHY
+153 SEERVLLHY

-184 EMEAKLGPLLGKS
+184 DMEEKLKPLLGNS
-197 VVIQPAYMRH
+197 LVIQPAYLRH
-207 YPQGATACH
+207 YPLGTTACH

-230 PIVDGDPVFEEMEGR
+230 PIVDGDAVFEEMEGR

-259 PGIVNVLF
+259 AGIVNVLF

-272 RLAEDVRRTPSPGR
+272 RLSEDVRRTPSPGR
-286 NVVLSIDYNFQ
+286 NVVLSIDYHFQ
-297 KYAENALRR
+297 KYAENALKK

-342 AKRYEELTKDPHL
+342 AKRYEELTKDPRQ

-377 LGALDSGKVDER
+377 LGALDSGKVDAK
-389 TYFECDSAM
+389 TYFDCPNAL
-398 EIGNRVFHNWNK
+398 EIGNRVFKNWNK
-410 EAEGSMTVVTAI
+410 EGEGSMTVVSAI

-437 GAPSISNMAL
+437 GADYISNMAV

-461 EGAGFVQTDAW
+461 EGVGFVQTNPW
-472 TLQNLGSKMQ
+472 TLQHLGAKMQ

-518 PRLVLQIQDMADRVM
+518 PRLVLQIQDMADRVV
-533 MAYEPKDRRRID
+533 MAYEPKDRKRIN
-545 LNPVHRQAVINGMVA
+545 LNPEHRQAVINGMIA
-560 VVNGG
+560 VVNGS
-565 GGTGRAAGIKHAQ
+565 GGTGHNAAIKQAE
-578 IAGKTGTAQWKV
+578 IAGKTGTAQWKI

-649 PMLLAMKDA
+649 PMLLAMKDV
-658 PKASVVE
+658 PKAQVVE
-665 EEVVEKE
+665 EDVIS
-672 DTSVPL
+672 TSDNV
-678 VRPAQPAPQK
+678 QAPPPPPPPPPPK

-693 FFRRLFGRD
+693 FFKRLFGR

>member
-1 MLAVLPGGRLSPAF
+1 MLSRLPCRFLVLCLAV
-15 VFQPM
+15 Q
-20 LLPFPSMMSRCCQVA
+20 
-35 CCVLAVTAFLSA
+35 AVSA
-47 QTPVVLKAQPVVDEP
+47 ETKVVLKAQPVVETDN
-62 KAETRPAEPVKQD
+62 KAEKPAVPEKQD

-116 LALVM
+116 LALVL
-121 PYMDGASDAQITSFA
+121 PYMDGASDQQITSFA
-136 KSTIDNVNRALG
+136 KTTIDSANKVLG

-153 SDEKVLLHY
+153 SDDKVLLHY
-162 KHRRWLPLVFSVEE
+162 KHRRWLPLVFSTVD
-176 GLNVEITP
+176 GLNVEITAD
-184 EMEAKLGPLLGKS
+184 MEEKLEPLLGKS
-197 VVIQPAYMRH
+197 LVIQPAYLRH

-245 EGIETAFDSDLKGQ
+245 EGIETAFDSDLQGQ

-272 RLAEDVRRTPSPGR
+272 RLSEDVRRAPTPGR

-297 KYAENALRR
+297 KYAENALKK
-306 HTTGGAMVIMD
+306 HTNSGAMVIMD
-317 VTNGDILAM
+317 VQTGDILAM

-337 VPGIR
+337 VPGIGS
-342 AKRYEELTKDPHL
+342 KRWEELNKNPLL
-355 PLFPRSFRG
+355 PLYARAFRG

-377 LGALDSGKVDER
+377 LGALDSGKVDAK
-389 TYFECDSAM
+389 TYYDCPNAM
-398 EIGNRVFHNWNK
+398 GIGNRVFHNWNK
-410 EAEGSMTVVTAI
+410 DSEGSMTVVSAI
-422 KRSCNTWFYRAALES
+422 KRSCNTWFYRAALDS
-437 GAPSISNMAL
+437 GADCISDMAL
-447 RLGFGER
+447 RMGFGER

-461 EGAGFVQTDAW
+461 EGAGFVQTNAW
-472 TLQNLGSKMQ
+472 SVQHLGSKIQ

-497 ATPLQVCQCM
+497 ATPLQVCQSM
-507 AGLGDGMRIPQ
+507 AALGDGTRIPQ
-518 PRLVLQIQDMADRVM
+518 PRLVLQIQDMADRVV

-545 LNPVHRQAVINGMVA
+545 LNPEHRQTVINGMVA
-560 VVNGG
+560 VVNGS
-565 GGTGRAAGIKHAQ
+565 GGTGRSAAIKYAEM
-578 IAGKTGTAQWKV
+578 AGKTGTAQWKI

-602 LPAGKPMFAFAVVY
+602 LPAGQPMFAFAVLY
-616 EGEPGEDVSGG
+616 EGEPGETISGG
-627 KKAAPIVREV
+627 KKAAPIVAEV
-637 FTNIFEK
+637 FKNIFEK

-649 PMLLAMKDA
+649 PMLLAMKGA
-658 PKASVVE
+658 PKATVAE
-665 EEVVEKE
+665 EEIVE
-672 DTSVPL
+672 SQGGNQG
-678 VRPAQPAPQK
+678 VRPPPPPPPPEK

-693 FFRRLFGRD
+693 FFKRLFGR

>member
-1 MLAVLPGGRLSPAF
+1 M
-15 VFQPM
+15 PM
-20 LLPFPSMMSRCCQVA
+20 LFSYELTTSPLRSRLLVAGIGLLALLGPQVQ
-35 CCVLAVTAFLSA
+35 A
-47 QTPVVLKAQPVVDEP
+47 QVVLKAQPVVEVEDEAK
-62 KAETRPAEPVKQD
+62 KAKPAVPEKQD
-75 LKASWQTQ
+75 LNASWATQ

-121 PYMDGASDAQITSFA
+121 PYMDGATDAQVTAFA
-136 KSTIDNVNRALG
+136 RSTIAKVNAALG

-153 SDEKVLLHY
+153 SDDRVLMHY

-184 EMEAKLGPLLGKS
+184 DMEEKLKPLLGGS
-197 VVIQPAYMRH
+197 LVIQAAYLRH
-207 YPQGATACH
+207 YPQGSTACH

-245 EGIETAFDSDLKGQ
+245 EGIETAFDTDLKGQ
-259 PGIVNVLF
+259 AGIVNVLF

-272 RLAEDVRRTPSPGR
+272 RLSEDVRRAPSPGH

-297 KYAENALRR
+297 KYAENALKK

-342 AKRYEELTKDPHL
+342 QKRYDELMKDPHQ
-355 PLFPRSFRG
+355 PLYPRSFRG

-371 FKIVTA
+371 FKVVTA
-377 LGALDSGKVDER
+377 LGALDSGKVDAK
-389 TYFECDSAM
+389 TQYDCPNAL
-398 EIGNRVFHNWNK
+398 EIGDRVFKNWNK
-410 EAEGSMTVVTAI
+410 DGEGSMNVVSAI
-422 KRSCNTWFYRAALES
+422 KRSCNTWFYRAALEA
-437 GAPSISNMAL
+437 GADYITNMAL

-461 EGAGFVQTDAW
+461 EGEGFVPTNSYL
-472 TLQNLGSKMQ
+472 LQHRGHKMLP
-482 SGDLANMA
+482 GDLANVA
-490 IGQGRVL
+490 IGQGMVL

-507 AGLGDGMRIPQ
+507 AGLGDGTRIPQ
-518 PRLVLQIQDMADRVM
+518 PRLVLQVQDLSDRVM
-533 MAYEPKDRRRID
+533 TAYEPKDRKRID
-545 LNPVHRQAVINGMVA
+545 LNPDQRQTVISGMVA
-560 VVNGG
+560 VVNAG
-565 GGTGRAAGIKHAQ
+565 GGTGHAAAIKQAE
-578 IAGKTGTAQWKV
+578 IAGKTGTAQWRIS
-590 AKDQNLAWFTGF
+590 KDQNLAWFTGF
-602 LPAGKPMFAFAVVY
+602 LPAGKPMFAFAVLY
-616 EGEPGEDVSGG
+616 EGEPGEDISGG
-627 KKAAPIVREV
+627 KKAAPIVSEV

-649 PMLLAMKDA
+649 PMLLAMKEVPKAQLVDEATGGGKGGDAEPQTRKATPA
-658 PKASVVE
+658 PK
-665 EEVVEKE
+665 
-672 DTSVPL
+672 PQ
-678 VRPAQPAPQK
+678 AQPS

-693 FFRRLFGRD
+693 FFRRLFGR

>member
-1 MLAVLPGGRLSPAF
+1 MLLSFSLMKSRLYLAVCCFMAAAVPLSS
-15 VFQPM
+15 Q
-20 LLPFPSMMSRCCQVA
+20 
-35 CCVLAVTAFLSA
+35 A
-47 QTPVVLKAQPVVDEP
+47 QVVLKAQPVVEEP
-62 KAETRPAEPVKQD
+62 KDAAPKPAVPEKTD

-83 KEARALTLSVPAP
+83 REARALTLSVPAP
-96 RGQIVDRH
+96 RGQIVDRR

-121 PYMDGASDAQITSFA
+121 PYMDGASDEQVTTFA
-136 KSTIDNVNRALG
+136 RTTIANVNRVLG

-153 SDEKVLLHY
+153 SDDKVIMHY
-162 KHRRWLPLVFSVEE
+162 KHRRWLPLVFSIEE

-184 EMEAKLGPLLGKS
+184 DMEEKLKPLLGS
-197 VVIQPAYMRH
+197 SLVIQPAYIRH
-207 YPQGATACH
+207 YPQGSTACH
-216 IIGYTGKTRPLPTG
+216 IVGYTGKTRPLPTG

-259 PGIVNVLF
+259 PGLVNVLF
-267 SPDGK
+267 GPDGK
-272 RLAEDVRRTPSPGR
+272 RLAEDVRRTPTPGR

-297 KYAENALRR
+297 KYAENALKK

-337 VPGIR
+337 VPGIGD
-342 AKRYEELTKDPHL
+342 KRYQELMKDPRL

-371 FKIVTA
+371 FKIVTS
-377 LGALDSGKVDER
+377 LGALDSHKVDVK
-389 TYFECDSAM
+389 TYFDCDAAM
-398 EIGNRVFHNWNK
+398 EIGNRVFRNWNK
-410 EAEGSMTVVTAI
+410 EPEGSMTVVTAI

-437 GAPSISNMAL
+437 GAPFISNMAL

-472 TLQNLGSKMQ
+472 SLQNLGAKIQ

-518 PRLVLQIQDMADRVM
+518 PRLVLQIQDMADRVV
-533 MAYEPKDRRRID
+533 MAYEPKDRKRID
-545 LNPVHRQAVINGMVA
+545 LNPDHRQAVINGMVA
-560 VVNGG
+560 VVNGS
-565 GGTGRAAGIKHAQ
+565 GGTGHSAAIKHAE
-578 IAGKTGTAQWKV
+578 IAGKTGTAQWKPT
-590 AKDQNLAWFTGF
+590 KDQNLAWFTGF
-602 LPAGKPMFAFAVVY
+602 LPAGKPMFAFAIVY

-627 KKAAPIVREV
+627 RKAAPIVREV

-658 PKASVVE
+658 PKATVVE
-665 EEVVEKE
+665 EEVIGKSVE
-672 DTSVPL
+672 DIPMAPPV
-678 VRPAQPAPQK
+678 QPPPQER

-693 FFRRLFGRD
+693 FFRKLFGR